1 MTLAPKPDKSPALGQ
16 AFNPSPSTP
25 EEQVAM
31 RPLLYLGGGV
41 AAATLLLLG
50 LLSSPQSP
58 AILAQI
64 FTTRFLGIFIE
75 ALPFLLL
82 GTFTSGLIEAFLR
95 AEDLLSFLPKNR
107 LVATIGGAFL
117 GLVFPVCE
125 CGVVP
130 VARRLFSKGLP
141 VSMGIAFLL
150 AAPVMNPI
158 VFVSTFIAFGW
169 SGLLVGRFVMTVI
182 VAVAVGLVFAL
193 SARRA
198 DVLLPSAMLDACP
211 VAQKRPTLA
220 QGLAQAA
227 TIAASETFEMGRY
240 LVIGCLLAAA
250 MQTFVPQEALIAIGD
265 GTVSSVLA
273 LQVLAFVL
281 SVCSTVDAFLALAFV
296 NLFTTGSLVAFLS
309 FGPMVDIK
317 SVAMFLGVFRRRA
330 VAYLILLPFLMNLL
344 GGVLINVLNRGY

>member
-25 EEQVAM
+25 EEQVAI

-130 VARRLFSKGLP
+130 VARRLFSKG
-141 VSMGIAFLL
+141 
-150 AAPVMNPI
+150 
-158 VFVSTFIAFGW
+158 
-169 SGLLVGRFVMTVI
+169 
-182 VAVAVGLVFAL
+182 
-193 SARRA
+193 
-198 DVLLPSAMLDACP
+198 CP
-211 VAQKRPTLA
+211 
-220 QGLAQAA
+220 
-227 TIAASETFEMGRY
+227 
-240 LVIGCLLAAA
+240 
-250 MQTFVPQEALIAIGD
+250 
-265 GTVSSVLA
+265 
-273 LQVLAFVL
+273 
-281 SVCSTVDAFLALAFV
+281 
-296 NLFTTGSLVAFLS
+296 
-309 FGPMVDIK
+309 
-317 SVAMFLGVFRRRA
+317 
-330 VAYLILLPFLMNLL
+330 
-344 GGVLINVLNRGY
+344 